1 LSQPGSPTAVL
12 RNVSSLESNVG
23 VEPLQNAAGSCSA
36 ADKFVITSNGHELVS
51 LRKQKEKIIHG
62 SFFMRDSSGQI
73 NLRQTK
79 MIPAVSVIVPCR
91 NERPTIESCVR
102 SILEQ
107 EPPSG
112 GFEVIVADGMSDDG
126 TREVLEG
133 LADKHPHLR
142 VVDNPNCIVSSAL
155 NAAISLATGSVIVR
169 MDAHTDY
176 APDYIRRC
184 YEVLAETGSDNVG
197 GPWIAHGEGYVSR
210 AIAAAFQSPFC
221 TGGARGHDPKYEGI
235 VDTVYLGCWP
245 RDIFDRVGF
254 FDEELVRN
262 QDDEFNLRLTRAGG
276 KIWQSPRIKSWYKP
290 RNSVAA
296 LFRQYVQY
304 GYWKVRVIQKHH
316 APASLRHLVPGSFVF
331 LLVILAPLS
340 FASAMIRWA
349 WLGLIGT
356 YISAN
361 LVASLVAAKSKD
373 LTLFPMLTLVF
384 GCFHLAYGYGF
395 VRGIWDFVFLRREGR
410 PRFSVLTR
418 TSADGGRRDGAV
430 LPQRGQRNT
439 L

>member
-1 LSQPGSPTAVL
+1 M
-12 RNVSSLESNVG
+12 
-23 VEPLQNAAGSCSA
+23 AGLTL
-36 ADKFVITSNGHELVS
+36 IRTN
-51 LRKQKEKIIHG
+51 
-62 SFFMRDSSGQI
+62 
-73 NLRQTK
+73 T
-79 MIPAVSVIVPCR
+79 IPAVSVIVPCR
-91 NERPTIESCVR
+91 NERSSIERSVR

-126 TREVLEG
+126 TREVLED

-142 VVDNPNCIVSSAL
+142 VVDNPNRIVSSAL
-155 NAAISLATGSVIVR
+155 NAAIRLATGSVIVR

-221 TGGARGHDPKYEGI
+221 TGGARGHDPKYEGR

-245 RDIFDRVGF
+245 RETFERVGC

-276 KIWQSPRIKSWYKP
+276 KIWQSPLIKSWYKP
-290 RNSVAA
+290 RDSVAA

-316 APASLRHLVPGSFVF
+316 APASLRHLVPGLFV
-331 LLVILAPLS
+331 LLVLTLGMLS
-340 FASAMIRWA
+340 LTSALIRWA
-349 WLGLIGT
+349 WLGLVGA

-361 LVASLVAAKSKD
+361 LLASMMTARSTEAR
-373 LTLFPMLTLVF
+373 LFPTLVLVF

-395 VRGIWDFVFLRREGR
+395 LRGICDFVILRRNGR
-410 PRFSVLTR
+410 TKYSVLTP
-418 TSADGGRRDGAV
+418 TSGTHARQDRPAALLAKQEQDKSCELR
-430 LPQRGQRNT
+430 
-439 L
+439 